1 MWTNEVIF
9 SEGDLFDVDF
19 YLARLQA
26 DGYESPFERMAH
38 VNNMIKRLNAE
49 INTLEKVKE
58 SNKLYERFL

>member
-26 DGYESPFERMAH
+26 DGYETPFDRLTH
-38 VNNMIKRLNAE
+38 VNNMINRLTAE
-49 INTLEKVKE
+49 VNTLEKVKE
-58 SNKLYERFL
+58 SKKLYAKFL